1 MELEQLLNSYDYKA
15 KDYFLKVV
23 SFPTQAD
30 VEEKPQSLAKF
41 FKCANWIAEELKSA
55 GVKKVEITKQ
65 GYVYGTIPS
74 NIKENATLPSSHSFG
89 RKTHTI
95 ALMAHYDTALE
106 NPDSPVIAMHHKY
119 TSGNIKLPHNNVMI
133 KSTELKGKKG
143 QTVITSDGQAQLGG
157 DDKAGVATVMD
168 VARFL
173 VKNPQIKHGDI
184 KLVFNNNEEVG
195 SGIKYLDFKKLGA
208 DYAYCLDNGEVG
220 RLFVENFN
228 AEACDIEIT
237 GVTVHPGYAKKQMIN
252 ALFLVNELVTTLRKQ
267 FKAPEDSENRQ
278 PYLGLSGIEGNW
290 TKVKAHYILRGFD
303 KKEVV
308 KMQKA
313 IQTEIKKLKKKYP
326 KAKFEVNWDKTHRY
340 QNAGEIL
347 KKNPLITEMAKKAY
361 RAVGVK
367 VIPDLTRGGFDGV
380 NMSFKGL
387 PTTNLFN
394 GGMNFHGLNEWVTVE
409 ELELTVRML
418 AHLVELWGK
427 R

>member
-1 MELEQLLNSYDYKA
+1 MELDQLLNSYDYKA

-173 VKNPQIKHGDI
+173 VKNAQIKHGDI
-184 KLVFNNNEEVG
+184 KLVFN
-195 SGIKYLDFKKLGA
+195 
-208 DYAYCLDNGEVG
+208 
-220 RLFVENFN
+220 
-228 AEACDIEIT
+228 
-237 GVTVHPGYAKKQMIN
+237 
-252 ALFLVNELVTTLRKQ
+252 
-267 FKAPEDSENRQ
+267 
-278 PYLGLSGIEGNW
+278 
-290 TKVKAHYILRGFD
+290 D
-303 KKEVV
+303 K
-308 KMQKA
+308 
-313 IQTEIKKLKKKYP
+313 
-326 KAKFEVNWDKTHRY
+326 
-340 QNAGEIL
+340 
-347 KKNPLITEMAKKAY
+347 
-361 RAVGVK
+361 
-367 VIPDLTRGGFDGV
+367 
-380 NMSFKGL
+380 
-387 PTTNLFN
+387 
-394 GGMNFHGLNEWVTVE
+394 
-409 ELELTVRML
+409 
-418 AHLVELWGK
+418 
-427 R
+427 